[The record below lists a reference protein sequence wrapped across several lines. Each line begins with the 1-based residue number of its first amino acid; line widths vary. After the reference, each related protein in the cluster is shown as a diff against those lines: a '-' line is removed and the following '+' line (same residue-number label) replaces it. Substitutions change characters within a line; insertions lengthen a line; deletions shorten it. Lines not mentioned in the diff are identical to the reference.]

1 MDIGQRIEFHS
12 HSLFSDGIL
21 LPAALVR
28 EAGIRNIKALAIT
41 DHADASNID
50 TVLQPIL
57 KFLKAE
63 EKTLEVKLIPGIE
76 LSYTKPQDIE
86 KYAKL
91 ARKHGAKIVIVHGE
105 SPIEPLYPGTNH
117 SAVQQKGI
125 VDILAHP
132 GFITKEDV
140 ELAKK
145 NNIFL
150 ELSAKNGHKDGNK
163 HVAILA
169 LEIGAKMLVGSDAHN
184 ENGLIT
190 QEQAL
195 NICLEAG
202 LTQDQAL
209 KVIIDNAEELL
220 KRV

>member
-1 MDIGQRIEFHS
+1 MDIGKRIEFHS

-21 LPAALVR
+21 LPASLVR
-28 EAGIRNIKALAIT
+28 EAAIRNIKALAIT

-63 EKTLEVKLIPGIE
+63 EKTLELKLIPGIE
-76 LSYTKPQDIE
+76 LSYTKPQDIG

-91 ARKHGAKIVIVHGE
+91 ARRYGAKIVIVHGE
-105 SPIEPLYPGTNH
+105 SPVEPLYPGTNH
-117 SAVQQKGI
+117 AAVQQKGI

-132 GFITKEDV
+132 GYITREDV

-163 HVAILA
+163 HVAKLA
-169 LEIGAKMLVGSDAHN
+169 LEIGAKMLVGSDAHT
-184 ENGLIT
+184 ENSLIT

-195 NICLEAG
+195 NVCLEAG